1 MANEF
6 RGLAA
11 HSAEYFGDTRD
22 HWWNA
27 DFIEMIGRRWEA
39 DRLQRVLDVGC
50 GVGHWGRTLARILP
64 ETATLIGVDREPR
77 WVEQASERAAA
88 ADLGSR
94 FGYRQAAAE
103 ALPFEDGTFDLVTCQ
118 TLLIHV
124 ADPTRV
130 VSEMIRVARPG
141 GLVATAEPTNGA
153 ALLLDAIALGEP
165 PDAAG
170 RLAQFQ
176 LVCEHGK
183 RILGEGD
190 NLLGEA
196 LPGLFARLGLEAI
209 EVRQNDSCWSMVPPY
224 SSAFEAAQ
232 AEEAQD
238 AVARD
243 IGLWDEPT
251 TRRYFLAGGGQ
262 ARDFTQSW
270 DAVLALRR
278 RTAAA
283 IRANRYSRA
292 GGGPFYLVWGRR
304 PAAPP
309 GATASR

>member
-1 MANEF
+1 MANQL

-27 DFIEMIGRRWEA
+27 DFLEMIGRRWRA

-50 GVGHWGRTLARILP
+50 GIGHWGRTLAGILP
-64 ETATLIGVDREPR
+64 ETATLVGVDREPL
-77 WVEQASERAAA
+77 WVGKAAERAGAA
-88 ADLGSR
+88 GLASR
-94 FGYRQAAAE
+94 FDYRQAAAE
-103 ALPFEDGTFDLVTCQ
+103 DLPFEDGTFDLVTCQ

-124 ADPTRV
+124 PDPGRV
-130 VSEMIRVARPG
+130 LTEMIRVARPG
-141 GLVATAEPTNGA
+141 GLVCAAEPTNGA
-153 ALLLDAIALGEP
+153 ALLLDALALGES

-183 RILGEGD
+183 RTLGEGD

-209 EVRQNDSCWSMVPPY
+209 EVRQNDSCWPMVPPY

-251 TRRYFLAGGGQ
+251 TRRYFLAGGGK
-262 ARDFTQSW
+262 APDFTERW
-270 DAVLALRR
+270 DAVLGLRR
-278 RTAAA
+278 RTAEA

-292 GGGPFYLVWGRR
+292 GGGLFYLVWGRL
-304 PAAPP
+304 PAP
-309 GATASR
+309 

>member
-50 GVGHWGRTLARILP
+50 GVGHWDRTLARILP
-64 ETATLIGVDREPR
+64 ETATLIGVDREPL
-77 WVEQASERAAA
+77 WVGKAAERAAA
-88 ADLGSR
+88 AGLASR
-94 FGYRQAAAE
+94 FDYRQASAE

-124 ADPTRV
+124 PDPARV
-130 VSEMIRVARPG
+130 LTEMIRVARPG
-141 GLVATAEPTNGA
+141 GLVCAAEPMNGA
-153 ALLLDAIALGEP
+153 ALLLDALALGES
-165 PDAAG
+165 PDVAG
-170 RLAQFQ
+170 RLAHFQ

-183 RILGEGD
+183 QTLGEGS

-196 LPGLFARLGLEAI
+196 LPGLFTRLGLEAT
-209 EVRQNDSCWSMVPPY
+209 EVRQNDSCWAMVAPY

-243 IGLWDEPT
+243 IGLWDEAT
-251 TRRYFLAGGGQ
+251 TRRYFLAGGGR
-262 ARDFTQSW
+262 ATDFADRW

-278 RTAAA
+278 RIAEA

-292 GGGPFYLVWGRR
+292 GGGLFYLVWGRR
-304 PAAPP
+304 PAA
-309 GATASR
+309 